1 MASTALDPLRVDPQD
16 FKLEFENPQV
26 RVLRLKMGPRQ
37 SVPMHEYVLNR
48 IVYYYTDQN
57 VRETSPD
64 GKAEVK
70 QHKAGNW
77 VWEGSPRKL
86 KLDNLNDKPF
96 EAIVVEFRN

>member
-1 MASTALDPLRVDPQD
+1 
-16 FKLEFENPQV
+16 
-26 RVLRLKMGPRQ
+26 
-37 SVPMHEYVLNR
+37 MHEYVLNR

-57 VRETSPD
+57 VRETSPE

-77 VWEGSPRKL
+77 VWESSPRKL